1 MKKKIAAILLFSAL
15 CVSVFAG
22 CQSGNNGSTS
32 STDGTS
38 TVSST
43 STGASDSQTEAVTGT
58 ISVVTREK
66 GSGTRDA
73 FIELTGILQKDD
85 AGNSTDRTSED
96 ATTLSNTEGVLSN
109 ISGDLRGIGYISLG
123 SLNDKVKAVSI
134 DGVAPSV
141 ETIVD
146 GTYKISRPFNIAIK
160 KDGISDAAQDFI
172 NYILSA
178 EGQKVIADNGYVQIN
193 DSAAAYTKSEAT
205 GKVTIE
211 GSSSVS
217 PAMVKLKEAYAEINP
232 DISVEI
238 QTTDSSSGM
247 NATMEGRCDIGMASR
262 GLKDTELE
270 QLTETTIAKDGIVV
284 VVNNANNLSNLT
296 MEQVCKI
303 FTGEVTNWEDL
314 A

>member
-22 CQSGNNGSTS
+22 CQSNSNGTESGNSTAS
-32 STDGTS
+32 GTS
-38 TVSST
+38 TVSTDT
-43 STGASDSQTEAVTGT
+43 SAQQTEAVTGT

-73 FIELTGILQKDD
+73 FIELTGILKKDD
-85 AGNSTDRTSED
+85 SGSTDRTSED

-141 ETIVD
+141 DTIID
-146 GTYKISRPFNIAIK
+146 GTYKISRPFNIAVK

-178 EGQKVIADNGYVQIN
+178 DGQKVIADNGYVQI
-193 DSAAAYTKSEAT
+193 DSGAKAYVKSEAK

-217 PAMVKLKEAYAEINP
+217 PAMVKLKEAYAAVNP

-296 MEQVCKI
+296 MDQVCKI
-303 FTGEVTNWEDL
+303 FIGEITNWEDL